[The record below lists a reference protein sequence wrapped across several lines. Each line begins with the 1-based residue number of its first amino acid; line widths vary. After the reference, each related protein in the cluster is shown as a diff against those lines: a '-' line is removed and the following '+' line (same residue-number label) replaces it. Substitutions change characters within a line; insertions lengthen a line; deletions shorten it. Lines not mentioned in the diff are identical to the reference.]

1 VKHAYEL
8 KVSMEDPSAVPIME
22 RQVVLQA
29 IDNHWQEYLRAMDG
43 LRQGVGL
50 RAYGQRDPLVE
61 YKREAF
67 VMFDNLMSDIKT
79 DIVNSVFC
87 STVSVASFDQFLE
100 QLPQQLVHD
109 EVSVLGG
116 GGGMPSE
123 PERQLP
129 PQMDMMNMHPGVLAQ
144 SGPTGAMPSA
154 PTARVSD
161 KVGRNDPCPCGSGKK
176 YKKCCGR

>member
-1 VKHAYEL
+1 
-8 KVSMEDPSAVPIME
+8 
-22 RQVVLQA
+22 
-29 IDNHWQEYLRAMDG
+29 MDG

-61 YKREAF
+61 YKREVF
-67 VMFDNLMSDIKT
+67 TMFDNLMSDIKT
-79 DIVNSVFC
+79 EIANSVFR
-87 STVSVASFDQFLE
+87 STVSVESFEQFIN

-116 GGGMPSE
+116 GTRGGMPDMGA
-123 PERQLP
+123 P
-129 PQMDMMNMHPGVLAQ
+129 PQAMPDMPMPGPLNMHPGIMAQ
-144 SGPTGAMPSA
+144 AESAHSDSVPGYSGGDA
-154 PTARVSD
+154 